1 MNSNIILQKPFL
13 KWVGG
18 KTQHIQQIINS
29 FPDNMENYHEI
40 FLGGGSVLLAVLSL
54 QKAGLITINGSIYA
68 YDLNKQL
75 IQVYRHIQSNKDE
88 LIKRVQYYRNEY
100 DNCPSV
106 EKGTANRKPI
116 NNMEAKTSRES
127 YYYWMR
133 NKFNLLK
140 DLSIENSALFI
151 MLNKTNFRGIYREGP
166 NGYNVP
172 FGHYKKTPTIISKS
186 EIDKISI
193 LIKNVIF
200 INADFNDSINNATE
214 GDFVYLDPP
223 YAPQNRKSFVGYTE
237 NGFDINTHKKLFKL
251 TKALTTNNIKFAMS
265 NANVELV
272 KKSFEGYVFKEI
284 SARRAIHSKNP
295 GTTTTDVL
303 IFKSAYMPIVLSLDL

>member
-13 KWVGG
+13 KWAGG

-29 FPDNMENYHEI
+29 FPDNMENYHQI

-54 QKAGLITINGSIYA
+54 QKAGLITIKGSIYA

-88 LIKRVQYYRNEY
+88 LIKRVQHYRNEY
-100 DNCPSV
+100 DKCPIV
-106 EKGTANRKPI
+106 EKGTANRKPV
-116 NNMEAKTSRES
+116 NVTEAKTSRES

-133 NKFNLLK
+133 MKFNLLK

-151 MLNKTNFRGIYREGP
+151 MLNKTNFRGVYREGP

-172 FGHYKKTPTIISKS
+172 FGHYKKTPAIISKN
-186 EIDKISI
+186 EIDKIST
-193 LIKNVIF
+193 LIKDVVF
-200 INADFNDSINNATE
+200 IDADFNDSINNATE

-223 YAPQNRKSFVGYTE
+223 YAPQNIKSFVGYTK
-237 NGFDINTHKKLFKL
+237 NGFDINMHEKLFKL

-272 KKSFEGYVFKEI
+272 KNSFEGYVFKEI

-295 GTTTTDVL
+295 AAKTTDVL
-303 IFKSAYMPIVLSLDL
+303 IVS

>member
-88 LIKRVQYYRNEY
+88 LIKRVQHYRNEY
-100 DNCPSV
+100 DKCPTV
-106 EKGTANRKPI
+106 EKGTANRKPV
-116 NNMEAKTSRES
+116 NDTEAKTSRES

-133 NKFNLLK
+133 KKFNLLK

-151 MLNKTNFRGIYREGP
+151 MLNKTNFRGVYREGP

-186 EIDKISI
+186 EIDKIST
-193 LIKNVIF
+193 LIKDVVF
-200 INADFNDSINNATE
+200 IDADFNESINNSTE

-237 NGFDINTHKKLFKL
+237 NGFDINMHKKLFKL

-295 GTTTTDVL
+295 AAKTTDVL
-303 IFKSAYMPIVLSLDL
+303 ILC

>member
-40 FLGGGSVLLAVLSL
+40 FLGGGSVLLALLSL
-54 QKAGLITINGSIYA
+54 QKVGLITINGSIYA

-88 LIKRVQYYRNEY
+88 LIKRVQHYRNEY
-100 DNCPSV
+100 DKCPTV
-106 EKGTANRKPI
+106 EKGTANRKPV
-116 NNMEAKTSRES
+116 NDTEAKTSRES

-133 NKFNLLK
+133 KKFNLLK

-151 MLNKTNFRGIYREGP
+151 MLNKTNFRGVYREGP

-186 EIDKISI
+186 EIDKIST
-193 LIKNVIF
+193 LIKDVVF
-200 INADFNDSINNATE
+200 IDADFNESINNSTE

-237 NGFDINTHKKLFKL
+237 NGFDINMHKKLFKL
-251 TKALTTNNIKFAMS
+251 TKALTKNNIKFAMS

-272 KKSFEGYVFKEI
+272 KKNFEGYVFKEI

-295 GTTTTDVL
+295 AAKTTDVL
-303 IFKSAYMPIVLSLDL
+303 ILC

>member
-1 MNSNIILQKPFL
+1 MTSNTSFQKPFL

-18 KTQHIQQIINS
+18 KSQHIHQIINS

-54 QKAGLITINGSIYA
+54 QKTGKIKINGSVYA
-68 YDLNKQL
+68 YDLNQQL

-88 LIKRVQYYRNEY
+88 LIKRVEHYRNEY
-100 DNCPSV
+100 DSCPTA
-106 EKGTANRKPI
+106 EKGTANRSPV
-116 NNMEAKTSRES
+116 NEAEAKTSKES

-133 NKFNLLK
+133 KKFNALK

-151 MLNKTNFRGIYREGP
+151 MLNKTSFRGVYREGP

-172 FGHYKKTPTIISKS
+172 FGHYKKTPAIITKS

-193 LIKNVIF
+193 LIKDVVF
-200 INADFNDSINNATE
+200 INADFTDSINNATE

-223 YAPQNRKSFVGYTE
+223 YAPKNRTSFVGYTE
-237 NGFDINTHKKLFKL
+237 NGFDIEMHKNLFKL
-251 TKALTTNNIKFAMS
+251 TKALTKNNIKFAMS

-272 KKSFEGYVFKEI
+272 KKNFDDYTFIEI

-295 GTTTTDVL
+295 AAKTTDVL
-303 IFKSAYMPIVLSLDL
+303 IVS

>member
-88 LIKRVQYYRNEY
+88 LITRVQHYRNEY
-100 DNCPSV
+100 DKCPTV
-106 EKGTANRKPI
+106 EKGTANRKPV
-116 NNMEAKTSRES
+116 NDTEAKTSRES

-133 NKFNLLK
+133 MKFNLLK

-151 MLNKTNFRGIYREGP
+151 MLNKTNFRGVYREGP

-172 FGHYKKTPTIISKS
+172 FGHYKKTPAIISIS
-186 EIDKISI
+186 EIDKIST
-193 LIKNVIF
+193 LIKDVVF
-200 INADFNDSINNATE
+200 IDADFNESINNATE

-237 NGFDINTHKKLFKL
+237 NGFDINMHKKLFKL

-295 GTTTTDVL
+295 AAKTTDVL
-303 IFKSAYMPIVLSLDL
+303 IVC

>member
-1 MNSNIILQKPFL
+1 MASNNSFQKPFL

-18 KTQHIQQIINS
+18 KSQHIHQIINS

-54 QKAGLITINGSIYA
+54 QKTGKIKINGSVYA
-68 YDLNKQL
+68 YDLNQQL

-88 LIKRVQYYRNEY
+88 LIKRVEHYRNEY
-100 DNCPSV
+100 DNCPTV
-106 EKGTANRKPI
+106 EKGTANRSPV
-116 NNMEAKTSRES
+116 NETEAKTSKES

-133 NKFNLLK
+133 KKFNALK

-151 MLNKTNFRGIYREGP
+151 MLNKTSFRGVYREGP

-172 FGHYKKTPTIISKS
+172 FGHYKKTPAIITKS

-193 LIKNVIF
+193 LIKDVVF
-200 INADFNDSINNATE
+200 INADFTDSINNATE

-223 YAPQNRKSFVGYTE
+223 YAPKNRTSFVGYTE
-237 NGFDINTHKKLFKL
+237 NGFDIEMHKNLFKL
-251 TKALTTNNIKFAMS
+251 TKALTKNNIKFAMS

-272 KKSFEGYVFKEI
+272 KKNFDDYTFIEI

-295 GTTTTDVL
+295 AAKTTDVL
-303 IFKSAYMPIVLSLDL
+303 IVS

>member
-40 FLGGGSVLLAVLSL
+40 FLGGGSVLLALLSL

-88 LIKRVQYYRNEY
+88 LIKRVQHYRNEY
-100 DNCPSV
+100 DKCPTV
-106 EKGTANRKPI
+106 EKGTANRKPV
-116 NNMEAKTSRES
+116 NDTEAKTSRES

-133 NKFNLLK
+133 KKFNLLK

-151 MLNKTNFRGIYREGP
+151 MLNKTNFRGVYREGP

-186 EIDKISI
+186 EIDKIST
-193 LIKNVIF
+193 LIKDVVF
-200 INADFNDSINNATE
+200 IDADFNESINNSTE

-237 NGFDINTHKKLFKL
+237 NGFDINMHKKLFKL

-272 KKSFEGYVFKEI
+272 KKSFDGYTFIEI

-295 GTTTTDVL
+295 AAKTTDVL
-303 IFKSAYMPIVLSLDL
+303 IV

>member
-88 LIKRVQYYRNEY
+88 LITRVQHYRNEY
-100 DNCPSV
+100 DKCPTV
-106 EKGTANRKPI
+106 EKGTANRKPV
-116 NNMEAKTSRES
+116 NDTEAKTSRES

-133 NKFNLLK
+133 KKFNLLK

-151 MLNKTNFRGIYREGP
+151 MLNKTNFRGVYREGP

-172 FGHYKKTPTIISKS
+172 FGHYKKTPAIISKS
-186 EIDKISI
+186 EIDKIST
-193 LIKNVIF
+193 LIKDVVF
-200 INADFNDSINNATE
+200 IDADFNESINNSTE

-237 NGFDINTHKKLFKL
+237 NGFDINMHKKLFKL

-295 GTTTTDVL
+295 AAKTTDVL
-303 IFKSAYMPIVLSLDL
+303 ILC

>member
-88 LIKRVQYYRNEY
+88 LIKRVQHYRNEY
-100 DNCPSV
+100 DKCPTV
-106 EKGTANRKPI
+106 EKGTANRKPV
-116 NNMEAKTSRES
+116 NDTEAKTSRES

-133 NKFNLLK
+133 KKFNLLK

-151 MLNKTNFRGIYREGP
+151 MLNKTNFRGVYREGP

-186 EIDKISI
+186 EIDKIST
-193 LIKNVIF
+193 LIKDVVF
-200 INADFNDSINNATE
+200 IDADFNESINNATE

-237 NGFDINTHKKLFKL
+237 NGFDINMHKKLFKL

-295 GTTTTDVL
+295 AAKTTDVL
-303 IFKSAYMPIVLSLDL
+303 IVC

>member
-88 LIKRVQYYRNEY
+88 LIKRVQHYRNEY
-100 DNCPSV
+100 DKCPTV
-106 EKGTANRKPI
+106 EKGTANRKPV
-116 NNMEAKTSRES
+116 NDTEAKTSRES

-133 NKFNLLK
+133 KKFNLLK

-151 MLNKTNFRGIYREGP
+151 MLNKTNFRGVYREGP

-172 FGHYKKTPTIISKS
+172 FGHYKKTPAIISKS
-186 EIDKISI
+186 EIDKIST
-193 LIKNVIF
+193 LIKDVVF
-200 INADFNDSINNATE
+200 IDADFNESINNATE

-237 NGFDINTHKKLFKL
+237 NGFDINMHKKLFNL
-251 TKALTTNNIKFAMS
+251 TKALTTNNIKFTMS

-295 GTTTTDVL
+295 AAKTTDVL
-303 IFKSAYMPIVLSLDL
+303 IVC

>member
-1 MNSNIILQKPFL
+1 MDSNTVLQKPFL

-18 KTQHIQQIINS
+18 KSQHIHQIINS
-29 FPDNMENYHEI
+29 FPNHMENYHEI

-54 QKAGLITINGSIYA
+54 QKAGKITINGSIYA
-68 YDLNKQL
+68 YDLNHQL

-88 LIKRVQYYRNEY
+88 LIKCVEQYRNEY
-100 DNCPSV
+100 DNCPTV

-116 NNMEAKTSRES
+116 NETEAKTSRES

-133 NKFNLLK
+133 KKFNALN

-151 MLNKTNFRGIYREGP
+151 MLNKTGFRGVYREGP

-172 FGHYKKTPTIISKS
+172 FGHYKKTPTIITQS
-186 EIDKISI
+186 EIDKISS

-200 INADFNDSINNATE
+200 INADFTDSINNATE

-223 YAPQNRKSFVGYTE
+223 YAPKNRTSFVGYTE
-237 NGFDINTHKKLFKL
+237 NGFDIDMHKNLFKL
-251 TKALTTNNIKFAMS
+251 TKALTKNNIKFAMS
-265 NANVELV
+265 NSNVELV
-272 KKSFEGYVFKEI
+272 KNNFDDYTLIEI

-295 GTTTTDVL
+295 ASKTTDVL
-303 IFKSAYMPIVLSLDL
+303 IVS

>member
-75 IQVYRHIQSNKDE
+75 IQVYRHIQSNKDD
-88 LIKRVQYYRNEY
+88 LIKRVQHYRNEY
-100 DNCPSV
+100 DKCPTV
-106 EKGTANRKPI
+106 EKGTANRKPV
-116 NNMEAKTSRES
+116 NDTEAKTSRES

-133 NKFNLLK
+133 KKFNLLK

-151 MLNKTNFRGIYREGP
+151 MLNKTNFRGVYREGP

-172 FGHYKKTPTIISKS
+172 FGHYKKTPAIISKS
-186 EIDKISI
+186 EIDKFST
-193 LIKNVIF
+193 LIKDVVF
-200 INADFNDSINNATE
+200 IDADFNESINNATQ

-237 NGFDINTHKKLFKL
+237 NGFDINLHKKLFKL

-295 GTTTTDVL
+295 AAKTTDVL
-303 IFKSAYMPIVLSLDL
+303 IVC

>member
-1 MNSNIILQKPFL
+1 MNSNTVLQKPFL

-18 KTQHIQQIINS
+18 KSQHIHQIINS

-54 QKAGLITINGSIYA
+54 QKAGKITIKGSIYA
-68 YDLNKQL
+68 YDLNHQL

-88 LIKRVQYYRNEY
+88 LIKCVEQYRNEY
-100 DNCPSV
+100 DNCPTV

-116 NNMEAKTSRES
+116 NETEAKTSRES

-133 NKFNLLK
+133 KKFNALE

-151 MLNKTNFRGIYREGP
+151 MLNKTGFRGVYREGP

-172 FGHYKKTPTIISKS
+172 FGHYKKTPAIITRS
-186 EIDKISI
+186 EIDKISN
-193 LIKNVIF
+193 LIKDVVF
-200 INADFNDSINNATE
+200 ITADFTNSINNATE
-214 GDFVYLDPP
+214 GDFIYLDPP
-223 YAPQNRKSFVGYTE
+223 YAPKKRTSFVGYTE
-237 NGFDINTHKKLFKL
+237 NGFDIDMHKNLFKL

-272 KKSFEGYVFKEI
+272 KKSFDGYTFTEI
-284 SARRAIHSKNP
+284 AARRAIHSKNP
-295 GTTTTDVL
+295 AAKTTDVL
-303 IFKSAYMPIVLSLDL
+303 IVS

>member
-75 IQVYRHIQSNKDE
+75 IQVYRHIQSNKDD
-88 LIKRVQYYRNEY
+88 LIKRVQHYRNEY
-100 DNCPSV
+100 DNCPTV
-106 EKGTANRKPI
+106 EKGTANRKPV
-116 NNMEAKTSRES
+116 NDTEAKTSRES

-133 NKFNLLK
+133 MKFNLLK

-151 MLNKTNFRGIYREGP
+151 MLNKTNFRGVYREGP

-172 FGHYKKTPTIISKS
+172 FGHYKKTPAIISKS
-186 EIDKISI
+186 EIDKIST
-193 LIKNVIF
+193 LIKDVVF
-200 INADFNDSINNATE
+200 IDADFNESINNATE

-237 NGFDINTHKKLFKL
+237 NGFDINLHKKLFKL

-295 GTTTTDVL
+295 AAKTTDVL
-303 IFKSAYMPIVLSLDL
+303 IVC

>member
-13 KWVGG
+13 KWAGG

-54 QKAGLITINGSIYA
+54 QKAGLITIKGSIYA

-88 LIKRVQYYRNEY
+88 LIKRVQHYRNEY
-100 DNCPSV
+100 DKCPIV
-106 EKGTANRKPI
+106 EKGTANRKPV
-116 NNMEAKTSRES
+116 NVTEAKTSRES

-133 NKFNLLK
+133 MKFNLLK

-151 MLNKTNFRGIYREGP
+151 MLNKTNFRGVYREGP

-172 FGHYKKTPTIISKS
+172 FGHYKKTPAIISKN
-186 EIDKISI
+186 EIDKIST
-193 LIKNVIF
+193 LIKDVVF
-200 INADFNDSINNATE
+200 IDADFNDSINNATE

-223 YAPQNRKSFVGYTE
+223 YAPQNIKSFVGYTK
-237 NGFDINTHKKLFKL
+237 NGFDINMHEKLFKL

-272 KKSFEGYVFKEI
+272 KNSFEGYVFKEI

-295 GTTTTDVL
+295 AAKTTDVL
-303 IFKSAYMPIVLSLDL
+303 IVN

>member
-1 MNSNIILQKPFL
+1 MDSNTVLQKPFL

-18 KTQHIQQIINS
+18 KSQHIHQIINS
-29 FPDNMENYHEI
+29 FPNHMENYHEI

-54 QKAGLITINGSIYA
+54 QKAGKITINGSIYA
-68 YDLNKQL
+68 YDLNQQL

-88 LIKRVQYYRNEY
+88 LIKCVEQYRNEY
-100 DNCPSV
+100 DNCPIA

-116 NNMEAKTSRES
+116 NETEATTSRES

-133 NKFNLLK
+133 KKFNALN

-151 MLNKTNFRGIYREGP
+151 MLNKTGFRGVYREGP

-172 FGHYKKTPTIISKS
+172 FGHYKKTPTIITQS
-186 EIDKISI
+186 EIDKISS

-200 INADFNDSINNATE
+200 INADFTDSINNATE

-223 YAPQNRKSFVGYTE
+223 YAPKNRTSFVGYTE
-237 NGFDINTHKKLFKL
+237 NGFDIDMHKNLFKL
-251 TKALTTNNIKFAMS
+251 TKALTKNNIKFAMS

-272 KKSFEGYVFKEI
+272 KNNFVGYTFIEI

-295 GTTTTDVL
+295 ASKTTDVL
-303 IFKSAYMPIVLSLDL
+303 IV

>member
-54 QKAGLITINGSIYA
+54 QKAGLITIKGSIYA

-88 LIKRVQYYRNEY
+88 LIKRVQHYRNEY
-100 DNCPSV
+100 DKCPIV
-106 EKGTANRKPI
+106 EKGTANRKPV
-116 NNMEAKTSRES
+116 NDTEAKTSRES

-133 NKFNLLK
+133 MKFNLLK

-151 MLNKTNFRGIYREGP
+151 MLNKTNFRGVYREGP

-172 FGHYKKTPTIISKS
+172 FGHYKKTPAIISKN
-186 EIDKISI
+186 EIDKIST
-193 LIKNVIF
+193 LIKDVVF
-200 INADFNDSINNATE
+200 IDADFNESINNATE

-223 YAPQNRKSFVGYTE
+223 YAPQNIKSFVGYTE
-237 NGFDINTHKKLFKL
+237 NGFDINMHEKLFKL

-272 KKSFEGYVFKEI
+272 KNSFEGYVFKEI

-295 GTTTTDVL
+295 AAKTTDVL
-303 IFKSAYMPIVLSLDL
+303 IVS

>member
-13 KWVGG
+13 KWAGG

-54 QKAGLITINGSIYA
+54 QKAGLITIKGSIYA

-88 LIKRVQYYRNEY
+88 LIKRVQHYRNEY
-100 DNCPSV
+100 DKCPIV
-106 EKGTANRKPI
+106 EKGTANRKPV
-116 NNMEAKTSRES
+116 NVTEAKTSRES

-133 NKFNLLK
+133 MKFNLLK

-151 MLNKTNFRGIYREGP
+151 MLNKTNFRGVYREGP

-172 FGHYKKTPTIISKS
+172 FGHYKKTPAIISKN
-186 EIDKISI
+186 EIDKIST
-193 LIKNVIF
+193 LIKDVVF
-200 INADFNDSINNATE
+200 IDADFNDSINNATE

-223 YAPQNRKSFVGYTE
+223 YAPQNIKSFVGYTK
-237 NGFDINTHKKLFKL
+237 NGFDINMHEKLFKL

-272 KKSFEGYVFKEI
+272 KNSFEGYVFKEI

-295 GTTTTDVL
+295 AAKTTDVL
-303 IFKSAYMPIVLSLDL
+303 IVS

>member
-40 FLGGGSVLLAVLSL
+40 FLGGGSVLLALLSL

-88 LIKRVQYYRNEY
+88 LITRVQHYRNEY
-100 DNCPSV
+100 DKCPTV
-106 EKGTANRKPI
+106 EKGTANRKPV
-116 NNMEAKTSRES
+116 NDTEAKTSRES

-133 NKFNLLK
+133 KKFNLLK

-151 MLNKTNFRGIYREGP
+151 MLNKTNFRGVYREGP

-186 EIDKISI
+186 EIDKIST
-193 LIKNVIF
+193 LIKDVVF
-200 INADFNDSINNATE
+200 IDADFNESINNSTE

-237 NGFDINTHKKLFKL
+237 NGFDINMHKKLFKL

-295 GTTTTDVL
+295 AAKTTDVL
-303 IFKSAYMPIVLSLDL
+303 IVC

>member
-75 IQVYRHIQSNKDE
+75 IQVYRHIQSNKDD
-88 LIKRVQYYRNEY
+88 LIKRVQHYRNEY
-100 DNCPSV
+100 DNCRTV
-106 EKGTANRKPI
+106 EKGTANRKPV
-116 NNMEAKTSRES
+116 NDTEAKTSRES

-133 NKFNLLK
+133 MKFNLLK

-151 MLNKTNFRGIYREGP
+151 MLNKTNFRGVYREGP

-172 FGHYKKTPTIISKS
+172 FGHYKKTPAIISKS
-186 EIDKISI
+186 EIDKIST
-193 LIKNVIF
+193 LIKDVVF
-200 INADFNDSINNATE
+200 IDADFNESINNATQ

-237 NGFDINTHKKLFKL
+237 NGFDINLHKKLFKL

-295 GTTTTDVL
+295 AAKTTDVL
-303 IFKSAYMPIVLSLDL
+303 IVC

>member
-40 FLGGGSVLLAVLSL
+40 FLGGGSVLLALLSL

-88 LIKRVQYYRNEY
+88 LIKRVQHYRNEY
-100 DNCPSV
+100 DKCPTV
-106 EKGTANRKPI
+106 EKGTANRKPV
-116 NNMEAKTSRES
+116 NDTEAKTSRES

-133 NKFNLLK
+133 KKFNLLK

-151 MLNKTNFRGIYREGP
+151 MLNKTNFRGVYREGP

-186 EIDKISI
+186 EIDKIST
-193 LIKNVIF
+193 LIKDVVF
-200 INADFNDSINNATE
+200 IDADFNESINNSTE

-237 NGFDINTHKKLFKL
+237 NGFDINMHKKLFKL
-251 TKALTTNNIKFAMS
+251 TKALTKNNIKFAMS

-272 KKSFEGYVFKEI
+272 KKNFEGYVFKEI

-295 GTTTTDVL
+295 AAKTTDVL
-303 IFKSAYMPIVLSLDL
+303 ILC

>member
-88 LIKRVQYYRNEY
+88 LIKRVQHYRNEY
-100 DNCPSV
+100 DKCPTV
-106 EKGTANRKPI
+106 EKGTANRKPV
-116 NNMEAKTSRES
+116 NDTEAKTSRES

-133 NKFNLLK
+133 KKFNLLK

-151 MLNKTNFRGIYREGP
+151 MLNKTNFRGVYREGP

-186 EIDKISI
+186 EIDKIST
-193 LIKNVIF
+193 LIKDVVF
-200 INADFNDSINNATE
+200 IDADFNESINNATE

-237 NGFDINTHKKLFKL
+237 NGFDINMHKKLFKL

-272 KKSFEGYVFKEI
+272 KKNFEGYVFKEI

-295 GTTTTDVL
+295 AAKTTDVL
-303 IFKSAYMPIVLSLDL
+303 ILC

>member
-1 MNSNIILQKPFL
+1 MNSNITLQKPFL

-54 QKAGLITINGSIYA
+54 QKAGLITIKGSIYA

-88 LIKRVQYYRNEY
+88 LIKRVQHYRNEY
-100 DNCPSV
+100 DKCPIV
-106 EKGTANRKPI
+106 EKGTANRKPV
-116 NNMEAKTSRES
+116 NDTEAKTSRES

-133 NKFNLLK
+133 MKFNLLK

-151 MLNKTNFRGIYREGP
+151 MLNKTNFRGVYREGP

-172 FGHYKKTPTIISKS
+172 FGHYKKTPAIISKN
-186 EIDKISI
+186 EIDKIST
-193 LIKNVIF
+193 LIKDVVF
-200 INADFNDSINNATE
+200 IDADFNDSINNATE

-223 YAPQNRKSFVGYTE
+223 YAPQNIKSFVGYTE
-237 NGFDINTHKKLFKL
+237 NGFDINMHEKLFKL

-272 KKSFEGYVFKEI
+272 KNSFEGYVFKEI

-295 GTTTTDVL
+295 AAKTTDVL
-303 IFKSAYMPIVLSLDL
+303 IVS

>member
-1 MNSNIILQKPFL
+1 MDSNTVLQKPFL

-18 KTQHIQQIINS
+18 KSQHIHQIINS

-54 QKAGLITINGSIYA
+54 QQAGKITIKGSIYA
-68 YDLNKQL
+68 YDLNHQL

-88 LIKRVQYYRNEY
+88 LIKCVEQYRNEY
-100 DNCPSV
+100 DNCPTV

-116 NNMEAKTSRES
+116 NETEAKTSRES

-133 NKFNLLK
+133 KKFNALE

-151 MLNKTNFRGIYREGP
+151 MLNKTGFRGVYREGP

-172 FGHYKKTPTIISKS
+172 FGHYKKTPAIITRS
-186 EIDKISI
+186 EIDKISN
-193 LIKNVIF
+193 LIKDVVF
-200 INADFNDSINNATE
+200 ITADFTNSINNATE
-214 GDFVYLDPP
+214 GDFIYLDPP
-223 YAPQNRKSFVGYTE
+223 YAPKKRTSFVGYTE
-237 NGFDINTHKKLFKL
+237 NGFDIDMHKNLFKL

-272 KKSFEGYVFKEI
+272 KKSFDGYTFTEI
-284 SARRAIHSKNP
+284 EARRAIHSKNP
-295 GTTTTDVL
+295 AAKTTDVL
-303 IFKSAYMPIVLSLDL
+303 IVS

>member
-18 KTQHIQQIINS
+18 KTQHIQKIINS

-88 LIKRVQYYRNEY
+88 LIKRVQHYRNEY
-100 DNCPSV
+100 DKCPTV
-106 EKGTANRKPI
+106 EKGTANRKPV
-116 NNMEAKTSRES
+116 NDTEAKTSRES

-133 NKFNLLK
+133 KKFNLLK

-151 MLNKTNFRGIYREGP
+151 MLNKTNFRGVYREGP

-172 FGHYKKTPTIISKS
+172 FGHYKKTPAIISKS
-186 EIDKISI
+186 EIDKIST
-193 LIKNVIF
+193 LIKDVVF
-200 INADFNDSINNATE
+200 IDADFNESINNATE

-237 NGFDINTHKKLFKL
+237 NGFDINMHKKLFKL

-272 KKSFEGYVFKEI
+272 KKSFDGYTFIEI

-295 GTTTTDVL
+295 ASKTTDVL
-303 IFKSAYMPIVLSLDL
+303 IV

>member
-88 LIKRVQYYRNEY
+88 LITRVQHYRNEY
-100 DNCPSV
+100 DKCPTV
-106 EKGTANRKPI
+106 EKGTANRKPV
-116 NNMEAKTSRES
+116 NDTEAKTSRES

-133 NKFNLLK
+133 KKFNLLK

-151 MLNKTNFRGIYREGP
+151 MLNKTNFRGVYREGP

-172 FGHYKKTPTIISKS
+172 FGHYKKTPAIISKS
-186 EIDKISI
+186 EIDKIST
-193 LIKNVIF
+193 LIKDVVF
-200 INADFNDSINNATE
+200 IDADFNESININCFNIE
-214 GDFVYLDPP
+214 
-223 YAPQNRKSFVGYTE
+223 KSR
-237 NGFDINTHKKLFKL
+237 L
-251 TKALTTNNIKFAMS
+251 
-265 NANVELV
+265 LV
-272 KKSFEGYVFKEI
+272 SV
-284 SARRAIHSKNP
+284 S
-295 GTTTTDVL
+295 
-303 IFKSAYMPIVLSLDL
+303 

>member
-1 MNSNIILQKPFL
+1 MDSNTVLQKPFL

-18 KTQHIQQIINS
+18 KSQHIHQIINS
-29 FPDNMENYHEI
+29 FPNHMENYHEI

-54 QKAGLITINGSIYA
+54 QKAGKITINGSIYA
-68 YDLNKQL
+68 YDLNQQL

-88 LIKRVQYYRNEY
+88 LIKCVEQYRNEY
-100 DNCPSV
+100 DNCPIV

-116 NNMEAKTSRES
+116 NETEAKTSRES

-133 NKFNLLK
+133 KKFNALN

-151 MLNKTNFRGIYREGP
+151 MLNKTGFRGVYREGP

-172 FGHYKKTPTIISKS
+172 FGHYKKTPTIITQS
-186 EIDKISI
+186 EIDKISS

-200 INADFNDSINNATE
+200 INADFTDSINNATE

-223 YAPQNRKSFVGYTE
+223 YAPKNRTSFVGYTE
-237 NGFDINTHKKLFKL
+237 NGFDIDMHKNLFKL
-251 TKALTTNNIKFAMS
+251 TKALTKNNIKFAMS
-265 NANVELV
+265 NSNVELV
-272 KKSFEGYVFKEI
+272 KNNFDDYTLIEI

-295 GTTTTDVL
+295 ASKTTDVL
-303 IFKSAYMPIVLSLDL
+303 IV

>member
-18 KTQHIQQIINS
+18 KTQHIQKIINS

-88 LIKRVQYYRNEY
+88 LITRVQHYRNEY
-100 DNCPSV
+100 DKCPTV
-106 EKGTANRKPI
+106 EKGTANRKPV
-116 NNMEAKTSRES
+116 NDTEAKTSRES

-133 NKFNLLK
+133 KKFNLLK

-151 MLNKTNFRGIYREGP
+151 MLNKTNFRGVYREGP

-172 FGHYKKTPTIISKS
+172 FGHYKKTPAIISKS
-186 EIDKISI
+186 EIDKIST
-193 LIKNVIF
+193 LIKDVVF
-200 INADFNDSINNATE
+200 IDADFNESINNATE

-237 NGFDINTHKKLFKL
+237 NGFDINMHKKLFKL

-295 GTTTTDVL
+295 AAKTTDVL
-303 IFKSAYMPIVLSLDL
+303 IV

>member
-88 LIKRVQYYRNEY
+88 LITRVQHYRNEY
-100 DNCPSV
+100 DKCPTV
-106 EKGTANRKPI
+106 EKGTANRKPV
-116 NNMEAKTSRES
+116 NDTEAKTSRES

-133 NKFNLLK
+133 KKFNLLK

-151 MLNKTNFRGIYREGP
+151 MLNKTNFRGVYREGP

-172 FGHYKKTPTIISKS
+172 FGHYKKTPAIISKS
-186 EIDKISI
+186 EIDKIST
-193 LIKNVIF
+193 LIKDVVF
-200 INADFNDSINNATE
+200 IDADFNESINNATE

-237 NGFDINTHKKLFKL
+237 NGFDINMHKKLFKL

-272 KKSFEGYVFKEI
+272 KKSFDGYTFIEI

-295 GTTTTDVL
+295 ASKTTDVL
-303 IFKSAYMPIVLSLDL
+303 IV

>member
-40 FLGGGSVLLAVLSL
+40 FLGGGSVLLALLSL

-88 LIKRVQYYRNEY
+88 LIKRVQHYRNEY
-100 DNCPSV
+100 DKCPTV
-106 EKGTANRKPI
+106 EKGTANRKPV
-116 NNMEAKTSRES
+116 NDTEAKTSRES

-133 NKFNLLK
+133 KKFNLLK

-151 MLNKTNFRGIYREGP
+151 MLNKTNFRGVYREGP

-172 FGHYKKTPTIISKS
+172 FGHYKKTPAIISKS
-186 EIDKISI
+186 EIDKIST
-193 LIKNVIF
+193 LIKDVVF
-200 INADFNDSINNATE
+200 IDADFNESINNATE

-237 NGFDINTHKKLFKL
+237 NGFDINMHKKLFKL

-272 KKSFEGYVFKEI
+272 KKNFEGYVFKEI

-295 GTTTTDVL
+295 AAKTTDVL
-303 IFKSAYMPIVLSLDL
+303 ILC

>member
-18 KTQHIQQIINS
+18 KTQHIQQIIHS

-88 LIKRVQYYRNEY
+88 LIKRVQHYRNEY
-100 DNCPSV
+100 DKCPTV
-106 EKGTANRKPI
+106 EKGTANRKPV
-116 NNMEAKTSRES
+116 NDTEAKTSRES

-133 NKFNLLK
+133 KKFNLLK

-151 MLNKTNFRGIYREGP
+151 MLNKTNFRGVYREGP

-172 FGHYKKTPTIISKS
+172 FGHYKKTPAIISKS
-186 EIDKISI
+186 EIDKIST
-193 LIKNVIF
+193 LIKDVVF
-200 INADFNDSINNATE
+200 IDADFNESINNATE

-237 NGFDINTHKKLFKL
+237 NGFDINMHKKLFNL

-295 GTTTTDVL
+295 AAKTTDVL
-303 IFKSAYMPIVLSLDL
+303 IVC